1 MKNDL
6 CIHSISKSYRKGNVQ
21 ANDNIST
28 CFSAGEIVALTG
40 HNGAGKTTFL
50 NQIIGVTKPDS
61 GFITYQGHSLVKE
74 TKVARRFISMMPQ
87 FHAPL
92 AGVTLRQSIE
102 SVLRIKGVS
111 GYKNK
116 QLTDDIIQEL
126 QIEEWANKSGEKLS
140 GGLQRLTSFAMAVV
154 APPPIILLDEPT
166 NDVDPVRRKIIWR
179 YLRKLAQK
187 GHIIVVVTH
196 NLLEVEQYTDR
207 YLLMDQGK
215 LIKDS
220 PIREVNLGLS
230 VSNILTITV
239 SNSLDLNDFPEA
251 LDIDFNDEEMQYDFE
266 LTHEQVPDALN
277 WMLRKI
283 SQKEVINYRLAPSS
297 INNLYGELI
306 NEA

>member
-1 MKNDL
+1 MKNSL
-6 CIHSISKSYRKGNVQ
+6 CIHSISKSYRKGNVR

-28 CFSAGEIVALTG
+28 CFSAGEVVALTG

-61 GFITYQGHSLVKE
+61 GSITYQGHSLVKE
-74 TKVARRFISMMPQ
+74 TKVARSLISMMPQ

-92 AGVTLRQSIE
+92 AGVTLRQSVE

-111 GYKNK
+111 GYENK
-116 QLTDDIIQEL
+116 QLADDIIQEL

-166 NDVDPVRRKIIWR
+166 NDVDPVRRKTIWR

-207 YLLMDQGK
+207 YLLMDRGK

-220 PIREVNLGLS
+220 PIREVNLGLP
-230 VSNILTITV
+230 VSNLLTITV
-239 SNSLDLNDFPEA
+239 NSSLDLNDFPEV
-251 LDIDFNDEEMQYDFE
+251 LDIVFNDEDMQYDFE
-266 LTHEQVPDALN
+266 LTHKQVPDALD
-277 WMLRKI
+277 WVLRKI
-283 SQKEVINYRLAPSS
+283 NEKEVVNYRLAPSS
-297 INNLYGELI
+297 INNLYGELT
-306 NEA
+306 NEE

>member
-1 MKNDL
+1 MQNDL

-28 CFSAGEIVALTG
+28 CFSTGEVVALTG

-61 GFITYQGHSLVKE
+61 GSITYQGHSLVKE
-74 TKVARRFISMMPQ
+74 TKVARSLISMMPQ

-111 GYKNK
+111 GYENK
-116 QLTDDIIQEL
+116 QLTDGIIQEL
-126 QIEEWANKSGEKLS
+126 QIEEWANKSGDKLS

-166 NDVDPVRRKIIWR
+166 NDVDPVRRKSIWR

-196 NLLEVEQYTDR
+196 NLLEVELYTDR
-207 YLLMDQGK
+207 YLLMDRGK

-230 VSNILTITV
+230 VPNVLTITV
-239 SNSLDLNDFPEA
+239 NNTFNLNNFPEA
-251 LDIDFNDEEMQYDFE
+251 LDIVFNDEEMQYDFE
-266 LTHEQVPDALN
+266 LTHKQIPDALN
-277 WMLRKI
+277 WVLRKI
-283 SQKEVINYRLAPSS
+283 NEKEVVNYRLAPSS
-297 INNLYGELI
+297 VNNLYGELT
-306 NEA
+306 NEE